1 VINTIYK
8 PPLDCGLDLIYCD
21 DALVMVNKPSGL
33 LSVPGRGPDKS
44 DNLAARVQNRFP
56 GTFSVHRLDMGT
68 SGLIMFAR
76 SKDMHR
82 KLSLLFRERQV
93 SKCYV
98 ALVAGHVGS
107 TAGEVDLPL
116 VSDWPNRPRQKV
128 DFGIGKPSLTLY
140 QLLEFTKIPF
150 RSSTQPDSQG
160 IDASRIELKPLTGH
174 THQLRAHMAA
184 IGHPIIGDE
193 LYGEAAG
200 IGAKRLL
207 LHSRLL
213 SFAHPLS
220 GKTLTLTC
228 EPPF

>member
-1 VINTIYK
+1 VINAIYK

-21 DALVMVNKPSGL
+21 DALIMVNKPSGL

-44 DNLAARVQNRFP
+44 DNLATRVQKMFP

-82 KLSLLFRERQV
+82 RLSLLFSERQID
-93 SKCYV
+93 KCYV

-107 TAGEVDLPL
+107 TAGEIDLPL
-116 VSDWPNRPRQKV
+116 VSDWPNRPRQIV
-128 DFGIGKPSLTLY
+128 DFGFGKPSISLY
-140 QLLEFTKIPF
+140 RLLEFTKLPF
-150 RSSTQPDSQG
+150 RSSTQPGNQG
-160 IDASRIELKPLTGH
+160 FDASRIELKPLTGR

-193 LYGEAAG
+193 LYGETVD
-200 IGAKRLL
+200 IGTKRLL

-213 SFAHPLS
+213 SFTHPLS
-220 GKTLTLTC
+220 GKKISLTC